1 MIPFTLRAPLTVAL
15 AAVLAT
21 TFTPVPQAVAAPA
34 ASARPPRIPPGTTA
48 AYMVF
53 DRTTGRA
60 TLGAKVHTRFR
71 SASVV
76 KILIAVDYLES
87 HKAGTAVPARDR
99 DLLRRMLRS
108 SDDDAATAL
117 WTRGGRTAVITRM
130 VRRMGLTDTGPPPA
144 SKPGFWGYTALSAA
158 DVVRAY
164 RYLLDRADPKVR
176 DLVLGHLRNATRC
189 AADDFDQ
196 YFGIPSALP
205 RPWAVKQGW
214 SGYGARPAVRCSG
227 TRGAAEAAGTNTA
240 GVSSEQAGAAEAS
253 APADVSAGGSEQ
265 AGTAEA
271 ASASAVRAPVNLSRP
286 VLHTTGLV
294 GKGDRL
300 ILVVL
305 TLQPAGATFRAS
317 AARLTAIAKD
327 VYRAGLPK

>member
-1 MIPFTLRAPLTVAL
+1 MRRAPLTIAL
-15 AAVLAT
+15 TAALTAACGVVQPGPDTASPTPAATGGARQSLAKDR
-21 TFTPVPQAVAAPA
+21 VKAPA
-34 ASARPPRIPPGTTA
+34 KATPEPSASPARPPRVPRGTEA
-48 AYMVF
+48 GFMVF
-53 DRTTGRA
+53 DRATGRA
-60 TLGAKVHTRFR
+60 TVGYEVHTRFR

-87 HKAGTAVPARDR
+87 REPGTAVPARDR

-117 WTRGGRTAVITRM
+117 WKRGGQGAIVDRM
-130 VRRMGLTDTGPPPA
+130 VRRAGLTETERPPA

-158 DVVRAY
+158 DVVRTY

-176 DLVLGHLRNATRC
+176 DLVLGHLRDATRC

-214 SGYGARPAVRCSG
+214 SGYGSTPAVRCAG
-227 TRGAAEAAGTNTA
+227 TRASSVSETVAGPMEAPAVATAAG
-240 GVSSEQAGAAEAS
+240 
-253 APADVSAGGSEQ
+253 P
-265 AGTAEA
+265 
-271 ASASAVRAPVNLSRP
+271 PVNLSRP

-300 ILVVL
+300 IVAVL
-305 TLQPAGATFRAS
+305 TLQPAGASFTDS
-317 AARLTAIAKD
+317 ATRLTALTRA
-327 VYRAGLPK
+327 VYRSGRPR